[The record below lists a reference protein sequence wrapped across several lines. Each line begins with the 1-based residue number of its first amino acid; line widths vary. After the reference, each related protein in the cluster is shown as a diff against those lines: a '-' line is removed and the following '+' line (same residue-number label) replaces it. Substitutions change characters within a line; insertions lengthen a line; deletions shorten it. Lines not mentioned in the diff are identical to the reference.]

1 MKFKEGTNVRN
12 ELIKCA
18 RRSST
23 IRIMYMD
30 DSGNV
35 TKRTVKV
42 LKINNSTFKAFCY
55 LRGSR
60 RTFKIDNLLAV
71 VSVNNERAVV

>member
-1 MKFKEGTNVRN
+1 MRN
-12 ELIKCA
+12 ELIKCVK
-18 RRSST
+18 RSST

-42 LKINNSTFKAFCY
+42 IKINSTTFKAFCY
-55 LRGSR
+55 LRGAR

-71 VSVNNERAVV
+71 VSVANEKVVV